1 MLGVAEA
8 DLQLELEVGIGDFEH
23 LAAPFRLRG
32 KVRELSG
39 DELVVTAS
47 NHCDK
52 WRVTADDDEH
62 YLFRCGAMRER
73 AGMALAAIWRP

>member
-1 MLGVAEA
+1 MPKAPFAWTKPG
-8 DLQLELEVGIGDFEH
+8 LELEVGIGDFEH

-32 KVRELSG
+32 KVRELAG

-52 WRVTADDDEH
+52 WRVTTDDDEH
-62 YLFRCGAMRER
+62 YLFAV
-73 AGMALAAIWRP
+73 AL